1 MKDGQ
6 EEEVRR
12 VPTALIASICGLIVA
27 TGGGIAWWA
36 ANRSP
41 IPSDTLSSATP
52 TTPAL
57 SSSPADSPAVII
69 PVPPPTPVQ
78 TPQVQVPQTQVPQ
91 AQTPQSQVPQQA
103 QTPQAQ
109 TAQTLAPQPV
119 EPKSPQPQPVPTGS
133 KTVPVY
139 WVKNA
144 GDKVEVV
151 PTQVALKEA
160 DKPDT
165 TLQAAF
171 NNLLA
176 GPKDAAFSSEI
187 PKGTKLRSL
196 SVKND
201 SVYVNLSAE
210 FTSGGGSSSMASRLG
225 QVVYTATSLK
235 PDARVWISV
244 EGKPLEILGGEG
256 LEVAQPSTRQTFDKN
271 FPLK

>member
-12 VPTALIASICGLIVA
+12 VPTALIASICGLAVA

-41 IPSDTLSSATP
+41 VVADTQSSAP
-52 TTPAL
+52 PPAL
-57 SSSPADSPAVII
+57 ALSPSPADSPAVII

-78 TPQVQVPQTQVPQ
+78 TPQAQVPQ
-91 AQTPQSQVPQQA
+91 ARVSQVQTPQA

-109 TAQTLAPQPV
+109 TAQTLPPQNV
-119 EPKSPQPQPVPTGS
+119 APKSPQPQPVQTAS

-139 WVKNA
+139 WVKNTGEKFA
-144 GDKVEVV
+144 VV
-151 PTQVALKEA
+151 PTQVALKEVG
-160 DKPDT
+160 KPDT
-165 TLQAAF
+165 TLEVAF

-176 GPKDAAFSSEI
+176 GPKDATVSSEI
-187 PKGTKLRSL
+187 PQGTKLRSL

-201 SVYVNLSAE
+201 SVYVDLSAE
-210 FTSGGGSSSMASRLG
+210 FTSGGGSSSMTGRLG

-235 PDARVWISV
+235 PDAKVWISV
-244 EGKPLEILGGEG
+244 EGKPLEVLGGEG
-256 LEVAQPSTRQTFDKN
+256 LEVSQPSTRQTFDKN